1 MKRFFSLA
9 LVASTLLSST
19 SCNILDTKP
28 SDFVDPAGYYNTQT
42 QLNNALASVYDN
54 LGKNPFYAS
63 VYPTVF
69 VNSTDESYF
78 NTSSGNSIPGYNATS
93 ADANV
98 ANLWGQLYAGIDR
111 ANLLL
116 ANMDRATG
124 VSDADRRHIRGEA
137 MFLRAYYYFI
147 LTQWWGD
154 VPLKTTP
161 TASSADGQIA
171 FTPSKDVYDFV
182 ISEMTTAEGL
192 LNDQLASSFAFNERI
207 TQTVVQ
213 GILARVC
220 LYEAGAPLNQTA
232 RYAEALAWA
241 KKVQASG
248 LHQLHPDFTQVFKN
262 MSADAYDNTYRES
275 MWEIGF
281 YYNASNSSLRE
292 ASQANIGIAAAN
304 GSTAAATFGQ
314 VVPLEYATGILYK
327 AYQSTVTFTGTPP
340 TPATDV
346 SPDLRR
352 DWTVAP
358 ISYTNGT
365 SAGVETPVGPVKI
378 WNRFVGK
385 WRRQYEPLPR
395 QATDTG
401 RNWPVLRYSDVL
413 LMLAEAENEVN
424 GPTTTAYDALNQVRR
439 RGYGLLLN
447 PAPVPAPPAAS
458 AVNLSGLTQATFR
471 QAIRDERLRELAFE
485 GFRRQDLK
493 RWNLLVPTVTST
505 YQTALNGSTDLL
517 PNGVQRIP
525 ALTGNT
531 AIGTNTTA
539 AVLAPYSFMAANIDP
554 NDVLL
559 PIPTVEIT
567 NNRLAKQNPGY

>member
-1 MKRFFSLA
+1 MKRLISPSL
-9 LVASTLLSST
+9 LVAALLSST

-28 SDFVDPAGYYNTQT
+28 TDFVDPTQYYNTQV
-42 QLNNALASVYDN
+42 QLNNALSSVYDD

-69 VNSTDESYF
+69 VNSTDESYY
-78 NTSSGNSIPGYNATS
+78 NTSSGSSIPGYNATS

-98 ANLWGQLYAGIDR
+98 ANLWTQLYNGIDR

-124 VSDADRRHIRGEA
+124 VSAADMRHIRGEA
-137 MFLRAYYYFI
+137 TFLRAYYYFM

-154 VPLKTTP
+154 VPLRTTP
-161 TASSADGQIA
+161 TTSAADGQIA
-171 FTPSKDVYDFV
+171 FTPSKDVYEFV
-182 ISEMTTAEGL
+182 IKEMTTAEDL
-192 LNDQLASSFAFNERI
+192 LKDQIASSFAFNERI

-213 GILARVC
+213 GVLARVC
-220 LYEAGAPLNQTA
+220 LYEAGAPLNVTG
-232 RYAEALAWA
+232 RYADALSWA

-248 LHQLHPDFTQVFKN
+248 LHQLNPDFTQVFKN

-281 YYNASNSSLRE
+281 YYNSTNSSLRE
-292 ASQANIGIAAAN
+292 ASQSNIGIAAAN

-314 VVPLEYATGILYK
+314 TVPLEYATGILYK
-327 AYQSTVTFTGTPP
+327 AYQATITYTGTPL
-340 TPATDV
+340 TPVTDV
-346 SPDLRR
+346 SQDLRR

-358 ISYTNGT
+358 ITYTNGT
-365 SAGVETPVGPVKI
+365 SAGVETAVGPIKI
-378 WNRFVGK
+378 WNRYVGK
-385 WRRQYEPLPR
+385 WRRQYEPTPR

-424 GPTTTAYDALNQVRR
+424 GPTAAAYDALNQVRR
-439 RGYGLLLN
+439 RGYGLLLS
-447 PAPVPAPPAAS
+447 PAPVPAPPAAT
-458 AVNLSGLTQATFR
+458 AVNLTGLTQATFR
-471 QAIRDERLRELAFE
+471 QAVRDERLRELAFE

-493 RWNLLVPTVTST
+493 RWNILVPTVTST
-505 YQTALNGSTDLL
+505 YQTALNGSTTVL
-517 PNGVQRIP
+517 PNGLQVVP
-525 ALTGNT
+525 AATGTT
-531 AIGTNTTA
+531 ALGTNTTA
-539 AVLAPYSFMAANIDP
+539 TVLLPYSFIGANIDA

-559 PIPTVEIT
+559 PIPTVEVT
-567 NNRLAKQNPGY
+567 NNRLAKQNTGY